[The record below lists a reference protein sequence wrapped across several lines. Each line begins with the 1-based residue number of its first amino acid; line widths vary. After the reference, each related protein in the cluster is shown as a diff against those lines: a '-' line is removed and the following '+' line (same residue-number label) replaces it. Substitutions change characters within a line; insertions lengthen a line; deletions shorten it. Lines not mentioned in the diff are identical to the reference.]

1 MVRVRKSRKKLLK
14 GPDEFISMTGQ
25 ILEFVKSQTKW
36 VMTGIGVLAVIIFL
50 VILWRGHLQK
60 RDAEASDVYY
70 QAYQQFRKA
79 ENGLLAESETREGF
93 DSALKRFKRVVSE
106 FSGSSYALISLLY
119 QGHCL
124 YQLERYD
131 EAIEAYRKFLLK
143 GSMEKPLIP
152 YVIQGIGYAYRAKR
166 EYEES
171 NKYFNKILEKEEGE
185 GIRQSVLIEIGR
197 NHEMLNENKKALEIY
212 KKVIKENPDDLSL
225 ALIKEKVQRLE
236 GKGS

>member
-14 GPDEFISMTGQ
+14 GPDEFISTTGQ
-25 ILEFVKSQTKW
+25 ILEFVKSQKKW

-60 RDAEASDVYY
+60 RDAEASDLYY

-79 ENGLLAESETREGF
+79 EDGLLAESETREGF
-93 DSALKRFKRVVSE
+93 DSALKRFKRVVSK

-119 QGHCL
+119 QGHSL

-131 EAIEAYRKFLLK
+131 EAIEAYSKFLLK

>member
-1 MVRVRKSRKKLLK
+1 
-14 GPDEFISMTGQ
+14 
-25 ILEFVKSQTKW
+25 
-36 VMTGIGVLAVIIFL
+36 
-50 VILWRGHLQK
+50 
-60 RDAEASDVYY
+60 
-70 QAYQQFRKA
+70 
-79 ENGLLAESETREGF
+79 
-93 DSALKRFKRVVSE
+93 
-106 FSGSSYALISLLY
+106 
-119 QGHCL
+119 
-124 YQLERYD
+124 LERYD
-131 EAIEAYRKFLLK
+131 EAIEAYSKFLLK
-143 GSMEKPLIP
+143 GSMEKSLIP

-185 GIRQSVLIEIGR
+185 SIRQSVLIEIGR